1 MYFNRG
7 NFYDFASLGSTM
19 INYVNWMFLEKYTY
33 PFEFSTVEMPYETYN
48 GVNVRLR
55 YVLKVTVTLGYA
67 GSIIEY
73 QDFVVILK

>member
-1 MYFNRG
+1 
-7 NFYDFASLGSTM
+7 M
-19 INYVNWMFLEKYTY
+19 ISHPLYVNWMFLEKYTY